1 VNRFSLLTVS
11 WILANLNLHNYDFL
25 RRALRFL
32 EPNLARPLP
41 NPFVPVLAGMI
52 QPQKGTFG
60 AAATPITVPLSSTI
74 G

>member
-1 VNRFSLLTVS
+1 
-11 WILANLNLHNYDFL
+11 
-25 RRALRFL
+25 LRFF

-52 QPQKGTFG
+52 QPQKGLFG